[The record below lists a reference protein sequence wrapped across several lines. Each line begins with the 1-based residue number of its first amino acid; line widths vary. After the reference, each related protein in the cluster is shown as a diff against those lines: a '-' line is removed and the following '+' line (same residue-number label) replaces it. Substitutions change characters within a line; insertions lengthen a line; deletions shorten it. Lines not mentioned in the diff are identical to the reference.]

1 MNQIDIDTQELKS
14 MAPIIPYIKTYYKDK
29 VFIERESSNVAFAKC
44 IFHDENTASLAIY
57 ANGTYKC
64 FGCGEHG
71 DLITLVQKIEN
82 LDFQSACIHI
92 ANRVGYQIKEVY
104 INQVWEQYKD
114 TLDEHTRRYW
124 LNLHH
129 NTEALN
135 YVVNVRRI
143 SPKMINM
150 FRLGLTD
157 NEEYKYRNDM
167 PNISNRIV
175 FPILEHKKFK
185 PKCVGMAYRG
195 FKDEKPKY
203 INDHNQCG
211 QNGQNPDLNGV
222 FTKGNMLYGLA
233 QAYSSISKNNF
244 AFVVEGYFDV
254 IAMHQSGFQNTI
266 GIMGTSFTEEQIK
279 EICKVTNNVF
289 LLLDGDSAGINAM
302 NKHITELIKYDI
314 RPIICI
320 LDKYKDPDEMCRELN
335 FNQQEIY
342 KFIMDHMKD
351 GLHYTISN
359 NLEHYKDTVSRER
372 IKAFTTLYPIIS
384 SIPNPA
390 IRQAYFKEIEK
401 ELY

>member
-29 VFIERESSNVAFAKC
+29 IFIERESGNVAFAKC

-82 LDFQSACIHI
+82 LDFQSACILI
-92 ANRVGYQIKEVY
+92 ANNVGYQIKEVY
-104 INQVWEQYKD
+104 VNQAWEQYKD
-114 TLDEHTRRYW
+114 MLDEHTRRYW
-124 LNLHH
+124 LNLQH
-129 NTEALN
+129 NADALN

-143 SPKMINM
+143 SPEMINT
-150 FRLGLTD
+150 FRLGFTD

-195 FKDEKPKY
+195 LRDEKPKY

-211 QNGQNPDLNGV
+211 QNGQNPALNGV
-222 FTKGNMLYGLA
+222 FIKGNMLYGLA
-233 QAYSSISKNNF
+233 QAFKAIIKNNF
-244 AFVVEGYFDV
+244 VFVVEGYFDV
-254 IAMHQSGFQNTI
+254 IAMHQSGFTNTV
-266 GIMGTSFTEEQIK
+266 GLMGTSFTEEQIK
-279 EICKVTNNVF
+279 EIRKVTNNVF
-289 LLLDGDSAGINAM
+289 LLLDSDNAGTNAM
-302 NKHITELIKYDI
+302 EKHITKLIKYDI
-314 RPIICI
+314 RPVICVI
-320 LDKYKDPDEMCRELN
+320 DGYKDPDEMCKAFD

-342 KFIMDHMKD
+342 NFINAHQKEGIHHLIMSK
-351 GLHYTISN
+351 
-359 NLEHYKDTVSRER
+359 LERYKAVVSQER
-372 IKAFTTLYPIIS
+372 VKILTTLYPIIN

-390 IRQAYFKEIEK
+390 IKQAYLKEIEK
-401 ELY
+401 EMY